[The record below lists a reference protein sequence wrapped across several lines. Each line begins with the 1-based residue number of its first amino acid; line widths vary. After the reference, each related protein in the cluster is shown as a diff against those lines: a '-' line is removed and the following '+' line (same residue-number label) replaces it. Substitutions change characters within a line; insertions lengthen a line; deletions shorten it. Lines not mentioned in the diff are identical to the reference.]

1 MFDLCHL
8 IQRFKSFNFAQ
19 VFWGTVQT
27 DRCRYKSKVGER
39 VRSSVLQV
47 AWRCQRLGISRW
59 CLLLGVEMK
68 KFGMLA
74 LCCVMGTSH
83 AYDGVSS
90 ELSHAAGG
98 ALLAGAVTRFYSES
112 DNRAWIGFA
121 VSTAGIVIS
130 ESYQIAHGAK
140 RSSSLLDVASHA
152 AGSALGAWWT
162 DKYYLM
168 PVIGPKSV
176 GLVFTRQF

>member
-1 MFDLCHL
+1 
-8 IQRFKSFNFAQ
+8 
-19 VFWGTVQT
+19 
-27 DRCRYKSKVGER
+27 
-39 VRSSVLQV
+39 
-47 AWRCQRLGISRW
+47 
-59 CLLLGVEMK
+59 MK

-74 LCCVMGTSH
+74 LCCAMGTSH
-83 AYDGVSS
+83 AYDGLSS

-140 RSSSLLDVASHA
+140 RSSSLLDVASHV
-152 AGSALGAWWT
+152 AGTALGAWWT

-168 PVIGPKSV
+168 PVIRPKSV